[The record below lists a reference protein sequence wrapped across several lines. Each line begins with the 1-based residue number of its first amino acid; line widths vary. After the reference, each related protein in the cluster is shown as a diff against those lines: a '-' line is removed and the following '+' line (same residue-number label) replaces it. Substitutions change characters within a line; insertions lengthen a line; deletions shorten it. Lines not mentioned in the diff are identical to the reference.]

1 MHYRVR
7 DGLSWCS
14 GDGRVVFMDL
24 PADRYFRL
32 RPEDERAFRDWVQ
45 SGAAPQEDPGGLIAA
60 GVLVPCDAPHPPLAM
75 TAIALPTVDLAE
87 QDDERARASDIMR
100 GLVAQRRAAIAV
112 RRGELSRLI
121 AGIRT
126 GHRPDSASVGNADH
140 VASRIA
146 AAFAAPPLC
155 FGKSGQCL
163 PRALAAFALC
173 RRGGIV
179 PTLVFGVRLEPFAAH
194 CWLQIGATMIVG
206 DLDQARMFMPI
217 LVVP

>member
-1 MHYRVR
+1 MYYRVR

-100 GLVAQRRAAIAV
+100 GLVAQRRAKIAV

-121 AGIRT
+121 AAIRT
-126 GHRPDSASVGNADH
+126 RPTPGRAPVGDADR

-206 DLDQARMFMPI
+206 DLDQARMFTPI